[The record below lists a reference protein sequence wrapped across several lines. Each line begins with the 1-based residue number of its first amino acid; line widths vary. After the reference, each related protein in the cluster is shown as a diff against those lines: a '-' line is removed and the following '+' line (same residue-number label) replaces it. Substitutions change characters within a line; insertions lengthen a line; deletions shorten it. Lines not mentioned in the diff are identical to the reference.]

1 MRRSRIFADATG
13 GVGSYF
19 DRPAGAFPTSSCRER
34 RLISC
39 AWG

>member
-19 DRPAGAFPTSSCRER
+19 DRPAGAFPN
-34 RLISC
+34 LLVP
-39 AWG
+39 

>member
-1 MRRSRIFADATG
+1 MLPEAS
-13 GVGSYF
+13 GSYF
-19 DRPAGAFPTSSCRER
+19 DRPLAPFPTSSCRER